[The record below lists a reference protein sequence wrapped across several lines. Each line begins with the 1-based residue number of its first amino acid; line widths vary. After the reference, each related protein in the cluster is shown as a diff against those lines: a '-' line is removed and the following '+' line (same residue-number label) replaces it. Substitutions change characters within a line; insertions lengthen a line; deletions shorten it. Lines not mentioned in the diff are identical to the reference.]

1 MVRLG
6 FIAYGIMGE
15 RLLRAALDRGGVAV
29 AGLWD
34 PSPRA
39 MARLAT
45 DLPDVS
51 RLASPEAVIAASDA
65 VYVAS
70 PPASHLAYAR
80 AALREGRAVFC
91 EKPLAVDLADA
102 QAFAAEPAARRAAV
116 NFPFASSP
124 GVEQLRAWIAQ
135 GAVGAVERLE
145 IEVAFRAW
153 PRPWQQDAAPWLDA
167 RSEGGFT
174 REVVSH
180 FLFLACRMLGPLD
193 LLDHAVEY
201 PGDGRSERG
210 VRASLRAG
218 AIPVSLAGRVGATD
232 KDDHNLWTLHGSA
245 GSVRLRDWSVAERLA
260 DGAWTQSAD
269 ALPNERLRPLVLA
282 RQLDKVAA
290 LARGEPQ
297 DLATVAEALDVQA
310 VVETILRG

>member
-15 RLLRAALDRGGVAV
+15 RLLRAALAHPHVAV
-29 AGLWD
+29 SGLWD

-39 MARLAT
+39 TARLAA
-45 DLPDVS
+45 DLPEVA
-51 RLASPEAVIAASDA
+51 RLDSPEAVIAASDA

-70 PPASHLAYAR
+70 PPASHLADAR
-80 AALREGRAVFC
+80 AALGSGRAVFC

-102 QAFAAEPAARRAAV
+102 RAFAAEHPSPRAAV

-124 GVEQLRAWIAQ
+124 AVDQLRAWVAQ

-153 PRPWQQDAAPWLDA
+153 PRPWQQDAAAWLDA
-167 RSEGGFT
+167 RGEGGFT

-180 FLFLACRMLGPLD
+180 FLFLARRMLGPLQ
-193 LLDHAVEY
+193 LLDHGIEY
-201 PGDGRSERG
+201 PDDGRSERG
-210 VRASLRAG
+210 IRASLEAG
-218 AIPVSLAGRVGATD
+218 GVSVALAGRVGGTD
-232 KDDHNLWTLHGSA
+232 KDDHNAWTLHGSS

-260 DGAWTQSAD
+260 DGGWTQAPD

-290 LARGEPQ
+290 LARSEPQ

-310 VVETILRG
+310 VVETILGG